1 MPGSAF
7 ERSIVPKA
15 EVQQTEDDLF
25 RKKIDHQ
32 GRLETM
38 FLNLINV
45 MSQLAYKI
53 ELAKRKKK

>member
-32 GRLETM
+32 GRLGNM

-45 MSQLAYKI
+45 MSKLAYKI
-53 ELAKRKKK
+53 ELTKKKQ